1 MRGLDG
7 DLDAIYLKHVGPIR
21 GYLRRL
27 SGDAELA
34 SDLTQEVFYRAMRQ
48 LWSGVE
54 VRYVSSWLYR
64 IARNLYLDHSRRGRA
79 PTMSLDYLPAPSGA
93 GGPAGAAPPVT
104 PEVLR
109 STLGRPEDELLR
121 RERRDGVLAAVGRLP
136 ENQRTILL
144 LRDVDGLSYEEIAL
158 AMDMTAGAVKSCL
171 HRARRRF
178 VEIYLELERGE

>member
-34 SDLTQEVFYRAMRQ
+34 GDLTQEVFYRAMRQ
-48 LWSGVE
+48 
-54 VRYVSSWLYR
+54 LYR
-64 IARNLYLDHSRRGRA
+64 IARNLYLDHSRRGRV
-79 PTMSLDYLPAPSGA
+79 PTASLDDLSGRTAVRGPSA
-93 GGPAGAAPPVT
+93 AAPPVT
-104 PEVLR
+104 PEALR

-136 ENQRTILL
+136 ENQRTVLL

-178 VEIYLELERGE
+178 VEVYLERGE